1 MKSDNR
7 DELNYWP
14 SFADIFSSLFFIFF
28 ILFSIFYFNYSK
40 RVEADQKDIDDF
52 KEMVHSLG
60 LEFNKDSNEI
70 IIPADI
76 LFDFDKSELKSENLP
91 TIWKWRKEIKKYMNV
106 GDRKK
111 KYCIIIEG
119 HTDTVGEE
127 DYNYKLS
134 LARSLSLIQ
143 EFKKDPFFSNSDID
157 LIPAAFGESKLAVHT
172 LDNTFNEENRRVVIR
187 IVPKFIGTTQQIMSK
202 KIDNDIDQSYP

>member
-40 RVEADQKDIDDF
+40 KVEADQKDIEDF
-52 KEMVHSLG
+52 KEMVKSCKLK
-60 LEFNKDSNEI
+60 LNKNNEI
-70 IIPADI
+70 IIKADI

-91 TIWKWRKEIKKYMNV
+91 TIRQFREKLKNYMEKE
-106 GDRKK
+106 DRKK
-111 KYCIIIEG
+111 RYCIIIEG

-187 IVPKFIGTTQQIMSK
+187 IVPKFIGTMQQIMP
-202 KIDNDIDQSYP
+202 Q

>member
-28 ILFSIFYFNYSK
+28 ILFSIFFILFSIFYFNYSK
-40 RVEADQKDIDDF
+40 KAEADQKDIDDF
-52 KEMVHSLG
+52 KEMVDSLG
-60 LEFNKDSNEI
+60 LKFNKDSNEI
-70 IIPADI
+70 IIQSDI

-91 TIWKWRKEIKKYMNV
+91 TILDWRKEIKNYMEKE
-106 GDRKK
+106 DRKK
-111 KYCIIIEG
+111 RYCIIIEG

-127 DYNYKLS
+127 DYNYNLS
-134 LARSLSLIQ
+134 LARSLSLIE
-143 EFKKDPFFSNSDID
+143 EFKKDPFFRDPDID
-157 LIPAAFGESKLAVHT
+157 LIPAAFGESKLAEPT
-172 LDNTFNEENRRVVIR
+172 PDNTFNEENRRVVIR

-202 KIDNDIDQSYP
+202 KN

>member
-111 KYCIIIEG
+111 
-119 HTDTVGEE
+119 
-127 DYNYKLS
+127 N
-134 LARSLSLIQ
+134 
-143 EFKKDPFFSNSDID
+143 
-157 LIPAAFGESKLAVHT
+157 
-172 LDNTFNEENRRVVIR
+172 
-187 IVPKFIGTTQQIMSK
+187 IV
-202 KIDNDIDQSYP
+202 

>member
-91 TIWKWRKEIKKYMNV
+91 TIWKFREKLKNYMQE

-111 KYCIIIEG
+111 RYCIIIEG

-127 DYNYKLS
+127 DYNYNLS
-134 LARSLSLIQ
+134 LARSLSLIE
-143 EFKKDPFFSNSDID
+143 EFKKDPFFRDPDID

-172 LDNTFNEENRRVVIR
+172 PDNTRNMENRRVVIR
-187 IVPKFIGTTQQIMSK
+187 IVPKFIGTMQQIMP
-202 KIDNDIDQSYP
+202 Q

>member
-28 ILFSIFYFNYSK
+28 ILFSIFFILFSIFYFNYSK
-40 RVEADQKDIDDF
+40 KAEADQKDIEDF
-52 KEMVHSLG
+52 KEMVKSCKLK
-60 LEFNKDSNEI
+60 LNKNNEI
-70 IIPADI
+70 IIKSDI

-91 TIWKWRKEIKKYMNV
+91 TILDWRKEIKNYMEKE
-106 GDRKK
+106 DRKK
-111 KYCIIIEG
+111 RYCIIIEG

-127 DYNYKLS
+127 DYNYNLS
-134 LARSLSLIQ
+134 LARSLSLIE
-143 EFKKDPFFSNSDID
+143 EFKKDPFFRDPDID

-172 LDNTFNEENRRVVIR
+172 PDNTRNMENRRVVIR
-187 IVPKFIGTTQQIMSK
+187 IVPKFIGTMQQIMP
-202 KIDNDIDQSYP
+202 Q

>member
-40 RVEADQKDIDDF
+40 KVEADQKDIEDF
-52 KEMVHSLG
+52 KEMVKSCKLK
-60 LEFNKDSNEI
+60 LNKNNEI
-70 IIPADI
+70 IIKADI

-91 TIWKWRKEIKKYMNV
+91 TIWEWRKEIKNYMEKE
-106 GDRKK
+106 DRKK
-111 KYCIIIEG
+111 RYCIIIEG

-127 DYNYKLS
+127 DYNYNLS
-134 LARSLSLIQ
+134 LARSLSLIE

-157 LIPAAFGESKLAVHT
+157 LIPAAFGESKLAELT
-172 LDNTFNEENRRVVIR
+172 PDNTFNEENRRVVIR

-202 KIDNDIDQSYP
+202 KN

>member
-52 KEMVHSLG
+52 KSMFKSLD
-60 LEFNKDSNEI
+60 LELNQENNEI

-76 LFDFDKSELKSENLP
+76 LFEFDKSELIRANLDK
-91 TIWKWRKEIKKYMNV
+91 IWRFREELNNYMQV

-111 KYCIIIEG
+111 RYCIIIEG
-119 HTDTVGEE
+119 HTDTVG
-127 DYNYKLS
+127 DKNYNYKLS
-134 LARSLSLIQ
+134 LDRSLSLIK
-143 EFKKDPFFSNSDID
+143 EFKEDDFFRDPDID
-157 LIPAAFGESKLAVHT
+157 LIPAAFGESKLAVPT
-172 LDNTFNEENRRVVIR
+172 PDNTINKKNRRVVIR
-187 IVPKFIGTTQQIMSK
+187 IVPKFIGTMQQIMSK
-202 KIDNDIDQSYP
+202 

>member
-52 KEMVHSLG
+52 KSMFKSLD
-60 LEFNKDSNEI
+60 LELNQENNEI

-76 LFDFDKSELKSENLP
+76 LFEFDKSELIRANLDK
-91 TIWKWRKEIKKYMNV
+91 IWRFREELKNYMQV

-111 KYCIIIEG
+111 RYCIIIEG
-119 HTDTVGEE
+119 HTDTVG
-127 DYNYKLS
+127 DKNYNYKLS
-134 LARSLSLIQ
+134 LDRSLSLIK
-143 EFKKDPFFSNSDID
+143 EFKEDDFFRDPDID

-172 LDNTFNEENRRVVIR
+172 PDNTRNMENRRVVIR
-187 IVPKFIGTTQQIMSK
+187 IVPKFIGTMQQIMSK
-202 KIDNDIDQSYP
+202 

>member
-40 RVEADQKDIDDF
+40 KVEADQKDIEDF
-52 KEMVHSLG
+52 KEMVKSCKLK
-60 LEFNKDSNEI
+60 LNKNNEI
-70 IIPADI
+70 IIKADI

-134 LARSLSLIQ
+134 LARSLSLIE
-143 EFKKDPFFSNSDID
+143 EFKKEPFFSNSDID
-157 LIPAAFGESKLAVHT
+157 LIPAAFGESKLAELT
-172 LDNTFNEENRRVVIR
+172 PDNTFNEENRRVVIR

-202 KIDNDIDQSYP
+202 KN

>member
-52 KEMVHSLG
+52 KSMFKSLD
-60 LEFNKDSNEI
+60 LELNQEKNEI

-76 LFDFDKSELKSENLP
+76 LFEFDKSELKSDNLP
-91 TIWKWRKEIKKYMNV
+91 KIRQFRKKLKNYMEV

-111 KYCIIIEG
+111 RYCIIIEG
-119 HTDTVGEE
+119 HTDTVG
-127 DYNYKLS
+127 DKNYNYKLS
-134 LARSLSLIQ
+134 LDRSLSLIK
-143 EFKKDPFFSNSDID
+143 EFKEDDFFRDPDID

-172 LDNTFNEENRRVVIR
+172 PDNTRNMKNRRVVIR
-187 IVPKFIGTTQQIMSK
+187 IVPKFIGTMQQIMSK
-202 KIDNDIDQSYP
+202 

>member
-134 LARSLSLIQ
+134 LARSLSLIE
-143 EFKKDPFFSNSDID
+143 EFKKDPFFRDPDID

-187 IVPKFIGTTQQIMSK
+187 IVPKFIGTMQQIMP
-202 KIDNDIDQSYP
+202 Q

>member
-40 RVEADQKDIDDF
+40 SVEADHTDIDDF
-52 KEMVHSLG
+52 KSMFKSLD
-60 LEFNKDSNEI
+60 LELNQENNEI

-76 LFDFDKSELKSENLP
+76 LFEFDKSELIRANIDK
-91 TIWKWRKEIKKYMNV
+91 IWRCREGLKNDMQV

-111 KYCIIIEG
+111 RYCIIIEG
-119 HTDTVGEE
+119 HTDTVG
-127 DYNYKLS
+127 DKNYNYRLS
-134 LARSLSLIQ
+134 LDRSLSLIK
-143 EFKKDPFFSNSDID
+143 EFKEDDFFRDPDID
-157 LIPAAFGESKLAVHT
+157 LIPAAFGESKLAVPT
-172 LDNTFNEENRRVVIR
+172 PDNTINKKNRRVVIR
-187 IVPKFIGTTQQIMSK
+187 IVPKFIGTMQQIMP
-202 KIDNDIDQSYP
+202 Q

>member
-52 KEMVHSLG
+52 KSMFKSLD
-60 LEFNKDSNEI
+60 LELNQENNEI

-76 LFDFDKSELKSENLP
+76 LFEFDKSELIRANLDK
-91 TIWKWRKEIKKYMNV
+91 IWRFREELKNYMQV

-111 KYCIIIEG
+111 RYCIIIEG
-119 HTDTVGEE
+119 HTDTVG
-127 DYNYKLS
+127 DKNYNYKLS
-134 LARSLSLIQ
+134 LDRSLSLIK
-143 EFKKDPFFSNSDID
+143 EFKEDDFFRDPDID
-157 LIPAAFGESKLAVHT
+157 LIPAAFGESKLAVPT
-172 LDNTFNEENRRVVIR
+172 PDNTLNKKNRRVVIR
-187 IVPKFIGTTQQIMSK
+187 IVPKFIGTMQQIMSK
-202 KIDNDIDQSYP
+202 

>member
-40 RVEADQKDIDDF
+40 KVEADQKDIEDF
-52 KEMVHSLG
+52 KEMVKSCKLK
-60 LEFNKDSNEI
+60 LNKNNEI

-91 TIWKWRKEIKKYMNV
+91 TILDWRKEIKKYMKKE
-106 GDRKK
+106 DRKK
-111 KYCIIIEG
+111 RYCIIIEG

-127 DYNYKLS
+127 DYNYNLS
-134 LARSLSLIQ
+134 LARSLSLIE
-143 EFKKDPFFSNSDID
+143 EFKKDPFFRDPDID

-172 LDNTFNEENRRVVIR
+172 PDNTRNMENRRVVIR
-187 IVPKFIGTTQQIMSK
+187 IVPKFIGTMQQIMP
-202 KIDNDIDQSYP
+202 Q

>member
-52 KEMVHSLG
+52 KSMFKSLD
-60 LEFNKDSNEI
+60 LELNQEKNEI

-76 LFDFDKSELKSENLP
+76 LFEFDKSELKSDNLP
-91 TIWKWRKEIKKYMNV
+91 KIRQFRKKLKNYMEV

-111 KYCIIIEG
+111 RYCIIIEG
-119 HTDTVGEE
+119 HTDTVG
-127 DYNYKLS
+127 DKNYNYKLS
-134 LARSLSLIQ
+134 LDRSLSLIK
-143 EFKKDPFFSNSDID
+143 EFKEDDFFRDPDID
-157 LIPAAFGESKLAVHT
+157 LIPAAFGESKLAVPT
-172 LDNTFNEENRRVVIR
+172 PDNTINKKNRRVVIR
-187 IVPKFIGTTQQIMSK
+187 IVPKFIGTMQQIMSK
-202 KIDNDIDQSYP
+202 

>member
-40 RVEADQKDIDDF
+40 KVEADQKDIEDF
-52 KEMVHSLG
+52 KEMVKSCKLK
-60 LEFNKDSNEI
+60 LNKNNEI
-70 IIPADI
+70 IIKADI

-91 TIWKWRKEIKKYMNV
+91 TIRQFREKLKNYMEKE
-106 GDRKK
+106 DRKK
-111 KYCIIIEG
+111 RYCIIIEG

-202 KIDNDIDQSYP
+202 KN

>member
-40 RVEADQKDIDDF
+40 RVEADQKDIEDF
-52 KEMVHSLG
+52 KEMVKSLD

-91 TIWKWRKEIKKYMNV
+91 TIWKWRKEIKKYMKKE
-106 GDRKK
+106 DRKK

-134 LARSLSLIQ
+134 LARSLSLIE
-143 EFKKDPFFSNSDID
+143 EFKKDPFFRDPDID
-157 LIPAAFGESKLAVHT
+157 LIPAAFGESKLVDPT
-172 LDNTFNEENRRVVIR
+172 SDNTFNEKNRRVVIR

-202 KIDNDIDQSYP
+202 KIDNHIDQSYP

>member
-40 RVEADQKDIDDF
+40 KVEADQKDIEDF
-52 KEMVHSLG
+52 KEMVKSCKLK
-60 LEFNKDSNEI
+60 LNKNNEI
-70 IIPADI
+70 IIKADI

-91 TIWKWRKEIKKYMNV
+91 TIRQFREKLKNYMEKE
-106 GDRKK
+106 DRKK
-111 KYCIIIEG
+111 RYCIIIEG

-134 LARSLSLIQ
+134 LARSLSLIE
-143 EFKKDPFFSNSDID
+143 EFKKEPFFSNSDID
-157 LIPAAFGESKLAVHT
+157 LIPAAFGESKLAELT
-172 LDNTFNEENRRVVIR
+172 PDNTFNEENRRVVIR

-202 KIDNDIDQSYP
+202 KN